1 MSSHSKEPK
10 KGDQNCSKKADL
22 KPFSTKIPHATFRIL
37 NFYNTF
43 AVRFRENI
51 RFMADLIKLVEQE
64 YAKVRAGLPAF
75 KAGDTI
81 NVHVKIKEGNKE
93 RVQQFQGVVIQ
104 RRGSSSNGETF
115 TVRKVSNGIGVER
128 IFPTS
133 SPSID
138 KIEVM
143 KRGSVR
149 RAKLNYLKGRH
160 GKSARIKEKI

>member
-1 MSSHSKEPK
+1 MLQFQPENS
-10 KGDQNCSKKADL
+10 QFN
-22 KPFSTKIPHATFRIL
+22 IRIL
-37 NFYNTF
+37 NFSDTF
-43 AVRFRENI
+43 AVRFRRNI

-64 YAKVRAGLPAF
+64 YAKVREALPAF

-115 TVRKVSNGIGVER
+115 TVRKVSNGVGVER

-149 RAKLNYLKGRH
+149 RAKLYYMKGRH